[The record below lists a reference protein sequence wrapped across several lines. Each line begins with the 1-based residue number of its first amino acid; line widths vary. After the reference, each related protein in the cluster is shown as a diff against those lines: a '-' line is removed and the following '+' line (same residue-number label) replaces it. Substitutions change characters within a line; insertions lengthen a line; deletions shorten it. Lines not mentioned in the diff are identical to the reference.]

1 MKYLLQKTV
10 IAITILTCFVACTIK
25 DEISRFDQ
33 IEPLHFPVTRS
44 VAENEISQ
52 VRTRLISKEMLP
64 MILKGFIDPKTFE
77 NTEHYSL
84 SVIAADDEDLIYVVN
99 FDEGG
104 WVLVSGVLTKESP
117 ILALSSSGHFESDEI
132 KSPETAFWLD
142 ATKRKIKGSFDEM
155 TLEKTSSNNRLSKGE
170 LNTSSSIKSLG
181 DSYFWIQYPIDT
193 TITTTNLSIVYPL
206 LHTKW
211 GQEYPWNYKCPM
223 IDDVQSPT
231 GCVAVAYAQE
241 FYYLHNYLGEPT
253 SLYHQIDTCYDWHY
267 THFMPSHEMTNRV
280 SPSPRW
286 EEMPLLNPGYQ
297 TIGTNYVGDLMIE
310 IGQQVFMKYYY
321 NLSETALNTSIFSNY
336 GLSYSSSDFDSSI
349 AITQLNDSIPL
360 IIGAYR
366 NPPEVGGHAWI
377 IDGHQ
382 STQTTWTRSFQWR
395 RIPEELMNQFLD
407 FVRFS
412 DRDMRMFYPD
422 VVENQIDYEQYQ
434 YYSCIFS
441 MNWGWDGVNDGF
453 FTMSTI
459 DYPYEPRMIYGF
471 QIRQL

>member
-1 MKYLLQKTV
+1 MKSFRGITV
-10 IAITILTCFVACTIK
+10 TATTILTCFVACTMK
-25 DEISRFDQ
+25 DEVRRMDQ
-33 IEPLHFPVTRS
+33 IEPIRFPNTRS
-44 VAENEISQ
+44 VTENDVSQ
-52 VRTRLISKEMLP
+52 VKTQVISRGMLP

-77 NTEHYSL
+77 NTGHYSL
-84 SVIAADDEDLIYVVN
+84 NVITEDGNDLIYVVN

-117 ILALSSSGHFESDEI
+117 ILALSSSGYFDPKTI
-132 KSPETAFWLD
+132 KSPETAFWLE
-142 ATKRKIKGSFDEM
+142 ATKRKIMDSIDEM
-155 TLEKTSSNNRLSKGE
+155 PLEKMSSNNRLSKSD
-170 LNTSSSIKSLG
+170 LNTSSRIQSLG

-193 TITTTNLSIVYPL
+193 AITTTNLSAVYPL
-206 LHTKW
+206 LNTKW
-211 GQEYPWNYKCPM
+211 GQGYPWNYKCPT
-223 IDDVQSPT
+223 IDGVQCPT

-267 THFMPSHEMTNRV
+267 TYFKPLHEMTNRV

-286 EEMPLLNPGYQ
+286 GEMPLLNPGYQ

-310 IGQQVFMKYYY
+310 IGQQVFMKYGY
-321 NLSETALNTSIFSNY
+321 NLSETVLSIPIFSNY
-336 GLSYSSSDFDSSI
+336 GLSYSSSNFDPSI

-360 IIGAYR
+360 VIGAYR

-382 STQTTWTRSFQWR
+382 STRTIWTRSYQWR

-407 FVRFS
+407 YVRFS
-412 DRDMRMFYPD
+412 DRDMRLLYPD

-453 FTMSTI
+453 YTMSAI
-459 DYPYEPRMIYGF
+459 DYPYDPRVFYGF
-471 QIRQL
+471 QIQ